1 MGPVRTILRA
11 VTGLVSIVVARNNL
25 FEKPGERSHQGPLP
39 TAVTESSPKK
49 KTAKKKRNSK
59 KK

>member
-1 MGPVRTILRA
+1 MGPVKTIFRA

-25 FEKPGERSHQGPLP
+25 FEKAGERAHQAPLP
-39 TAVTESSPKK
+39 SPP
-49 KTAKKKRNSK
+49 ADVPDKKKRTKKKSTSK

>member
-1 MGPVRTILRA
+1 MGPVKTILRA

-25 FEKPGERSHQGPLP
+25 FEKPGERAHQDPLP
-39 TAVTESSPKK
+39 ISNPKGQSG
-49 KTAKKKRNSK
+49 AKSTQKKRQSK